1 MNDQTQKEEHQVH
14 KNNRTN
20 IETRCLESV
29 MQSQVT
35 GFLCFQGLPRS
46 SCLENTSRR
55 PARAGL
61 LTVPV
66 PGNVVHVVCK
76 EHPHKMRIKL
86 AMSIRQIQ
94 QCLLFLGL
102 LSIIIM
108 AAGECVKPPER
119 HNLTDSFAFSP
130 FNSEVLAAMDK
141 SNTVPGRSSALDD
154 WLSALGFVYDPD
166 LGRVRN
172 PFAFPRAEDGPALKE
187 CFQFPVYFERLLQP
201 VHSIVLALPGGG
213 RTALR
218 LMLQAKISEHG
229 TPFSTYTSASKLY
242 DELDRIAR
250 KSQQQQERFIFLDLD
265 DLNKNVD
272 DRVVEQLICKIF
284 SDDFKRFF
292 FKVFLPVR
300 FRPFTDTYQP
310 LEIRWTVQDLIEIIQ
325 RRMIWASDGKK
336 QSLAQISA
344 SELQIL
350 NPDQVLARMSATPR
364 ELLNLGQHLFAYH
377 LLHQDKFDLLKEED
391 RNGMVAIGN
400 MVRSIPTSKLET
412 KAQCIRLR
420 LSGNNGNLQIVR
432 KGETWDEA
440 EREEDPVD
448 FPYLPDQL
456 SSVLKALSS
465 YPDKNFGALR
475 QSDFTPDVWKDL
487 IELELASEGYVHASL
502 DNEIGTTLYQ
512 SLISGETQVIL
523 STLWRGSDEKPIP
536 LHLGFY
542 PEDTVLPRYPWELLR
557 GPRGRFLVKGES
569 GHTVSLIRHIICD
582 EGVPQ
587 PSKEH
592 LQVLYVAPRPRPED
606 QKDTAKFPRGEW
618 EVIPDNARTQTN
630 LEGIRTL
637 EELKKW
643 LEKHKGK
650 ANVLH
655 FDGHGQVGR
664 KCPVCEKIRSEELLV
679 CPKCERSLKDVTPC
693 GYLFFEK
700 DDGTSDRVSPEEF
713 REAIAG
719 QGIQVVVLSA
729 CHSSTIS
736 GDSVFNSLAPNLFLA
751 KIPAVVG
758 MQFPVPIKES
768 QEFMK
773 VFYEELAA
781 TGSVVEAVTAGR
793 KIFRSSTRY
802 WYAPTL
808 YLRSKDDEGRLF
820 TPAE

>member
-218 LMLQAKISEHG
+218 LMLQAEMSERG

-250 KSQQQQERFIFLDLD
+250 KSQRQQEKFIFLDLD

-284 SDDFKRFF
+284 SDDFKSFF
-292 FKVFLPVR
+292 FKGFLPVR
-300 FRPFTDTYQP
+300 FRAFTDTYQP

-325 RRMIWASDGKK
+325 QRMAWASGVKK
-336 QSLAQISA
+336 QSLAQICDP
-344 SELQIL
+344 ELQTL
-350 NPDQVLARMSATPR
+350 NPDQALVRMAATPR
-364 ELLNLGQHLFAYH
+364 ELLNLGQYLFASH
-377 LLHQDKFDLLKEED
+377 LSQKGEPVLVGRKDW
-391 RNGMVAIGN
+391 NGMMTIVDD
-400 MVRSIPTSKLET
+400 MVRSNPILILTPET
-412 KAQCIRLR
+412 KSQCIRLR
-420 LSGNNGNLQIVR
+420 LSSNNGNLQIVR
-432 KGETWDEA
+432 VGETWDE
-440 EREEDPVD
+440 EGEKRQEV
-448 FPYLPDQL
+448 FPYSLGQL
-456 SSVLKALSS
+456 SSVLKALFSH
-465 YPDKNFGALR
+465 PGKNFGALR
-475 QSDFTPDVWKDL
+475 QSDFAPGVWKDL
-487 IELELASEGYVHASL
+487 RDLRLTSGDWILASL
-502 DNEIGTTLYQ
+502 DREVGTTLYQ
-512 SLISGETQVIL
+512 LLIHGETRGSL
-523 STLWRGSDEKPIP
+523 ATLWKVSEKKPIP

-542 PEDTVLPRYPWELLR
+542 PEDTVLPQYPWELLWDSH
-557 GPRGRFLVKGES
+557 RFLVKGES
-569 GHTVSLIRHIICD
+569 GHALSLIRHIICD
-582 EGVPQ
+582 EGMPKI
-587 PSKEH
+587 SKKP
-592 LQVLYVAPRPRPED
+592 LRVLYVAPRPTGAD
-606 QKDTAKFPRGEW
+606 KFPRGEW
-618 EVIPDNARTQTN
+618 EVIPDSARVQTSP
-630 LEGIRTL
+630 EEIRTL
-637 EELKKW
+637 EGLKEW
-643 LEKHKGK
+643 LKEHKDE
-650 ANVLH
+650 ASVLH

-664 KCPVCEKIRSEELLV
+664 KCPVCEKIQTGESLT
-679 CPKCERSLKDVTPC
+679 CPDCQRSLKDTVPC
-693 GYLFFEK
+693 SYLFFEK
-700 DDGTSDRVSPEEF
+700 DDGSSDRVSPEEF

-719 QGIQVVVLSA
+719 QGIQVIVLST

-758 MQFPVPIKES
+758 MQFPVLVKES

-781 TGSVVEAVTAGR
+781 TGSVVEAVMAGR